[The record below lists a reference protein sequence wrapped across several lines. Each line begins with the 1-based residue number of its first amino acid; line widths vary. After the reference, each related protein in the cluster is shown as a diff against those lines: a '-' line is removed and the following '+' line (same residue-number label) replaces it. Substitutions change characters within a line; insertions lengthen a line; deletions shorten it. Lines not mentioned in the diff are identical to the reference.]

1 MLFSDRF
8 LFWFFFNWHIFF
20 GIRIPAP
27 IFFAQSYFS
36 LFKFFF
42 ISVVK
47 VIEVMSN
54 STKSWEDAAQKAV
67 EEASKSLHN
76 IRSIYIKD
84 QNAVVENGKI
94 KEYRVTGKVSF
105 ELDHNE

>member
-1 MLFSDRF
+1 M
-8 LFWFFFNWHIFF
+8 
-20 GIRIPAP
+20 
-27 IFFAQSYFS
+27 
-36 LFKFFF
+36 
-42 ISVVK
+42 SVVK

-67 EEASKSLHN
+67 AEASKSLHN

-94 KEYRVTGKVSF
+94 TEYRVTGKVSF
-105 ELDHNE
+105 ELDHSDK

>member
-1 MLFSDRF
+1 MEVEKYPSF
-8 LFWFFFNWHIFF
+8 LTGIFF
-20 GIRIPAP
+20 SGKLTKAQAP
-27 IFFAQSYFS
+27 GQSII
-36 LFKFFF
+36 LKT
-42 ISVVK
+42 IIMSVVK

-84 QNAVVENGKI
+84 QNALVENGKI

>member
-1 MLFSDRF
+1 VLLSDLFYFRSSSTG
-8 LFWFFFNWHIFF
+8 IFF
-20 GIRIPAP
+20 SALEYQPSFSSP
-27 IFFAQSYFS
+27 EYFS
-36 LFKFFF
+36 LFKIFSM
-42 ISVVK
+42 SVVK

>member
-1 MLFSDRF
+1 M
-8 LFWFFFNWHIFF
+8 
-20 GIRIPAP
+20 
-27 IFFAQSYFS
+27 
-36 LFKFFF
+36 
-42 ISVVK
+42 SVVK

-94 KEYRVTGKVSF
+94 KEYRITGKVSF
-105 ELDHNE
+105 ELDHSE

>member
-1 MLFSDRF
+1 M
-8 LFWFFFNWHIFF
+8 
-20 GIRIPAP
+20 
-27 IFFAQSYFS
+27 
-36 LFKFFF
+36 
-42 ISVVK
+42 SVIK

-67 EEASKSLHN
+67 EEASKTLHN

-84 QNAVVENGKI
+84 HNAIVENGKI

-105 ELDHNE
+105 ELDHRAVDVGNKRNSHALKSAPQSQRG

>member
-1 MLFSDRF
+1 M
-8 LFWFFFNWHIFF
+8 
-20 GIRIPAP
+20 
-27 IFFAQSYFS
+27 
-36 LFKFFF
+36 
-42 ISVVK
+42 SVIK

-67 EEASKSLHN
+67 EEASKTLHN

-84 QNAVVENGKI
+84 QNAIVENGKI

-105 ELDHNE
+105 ELDLNK

>member
-1 MLFSDRF
+1 VPAVSLIY
-8 LFWFFFNWHIFF
+8 LTGIFF
-20 GIRIPAP
+20 SAIKYQHP
-27 IFFAQSYFS
+27 FSSLKSYF
-36 LFKFFF
+36 FTIKFPFM
-42 ISVVK
+42 SVVK

-76 IRSIYIKD
+76 IRSIYIKE

-105 ELDHNE
+105 ELDNSK